1 MSYHDR
7 SHRRRLAPRTQ
18 PPRYGVGYGVTRQ
31 VGQVARCGRDESRL
45 RRHRTSVIADRRS
58 SVSSQSG
65 PPNRRKISGAA
76 AAPLQCESQRNTA
89 GGAGAAAG
97 TVRSGRRGYIIST
110 LVCLRSV
117 SLRRAATRVTRCDA
131 MPRGDRRAHAKP
143 ARSPQ
148 ARGARRGSALLRA
161 GSAGRRRDPARGTG
175 PGGPARCGRRDRGR
189 PFARLRYRGGTGRS
203 DPRRGPTR
211 HDRPCGG
218 RRRARARA
226 PAPRP
231 AGGPAPTRDRAPRPG
246 ARARPAP
253 ACDVPRA
260 DGARRARF
268 ECPSTCP
275 ISFRPGRTGNETLS
289 LCAVR

>member
-58 SVSSQSG
+58 SVRHRKAD
-65 PPNRRKISGAA
+65 RRIAERSAVQR
-76 AAPLQCESQRNTA
+76 PLHFNANHNATRP

-148 ARGARRGSALLRA
+148 ARGAVA

-189 PFARLRYRGGTGRS
+189 PFARLRTMR
-203 DPRRGPTR
+203 
-211 HDRPCGG
+211 
-218 RRRARARA
+218 
-226 PAPRP
+226 
-231 AGGPAPTRDRAPRPG
+231 
-246 ARARPAP
+246 
-253 ACDVPRA
+253 
-260 DGARRARF
+260 
-268 ECPSTCP
+268 
-275 ISFRPGRTGNETLS
+275 ETP
-289 LCAVR
+289 

>member
-58 SVSSQSG
+58 SVRHRKAD
-65 PPNRRKISGAA
+65 RRIAERSAVQR
-76 AAPLQCESQRNTA
+76 PLHFNANHNATRP

-148 ARGARRGSALLRA
+148 ARGVPRCFARVRPVGDAIPRA
-161 GSAGRRRDPARGTG
+161 ESVRIRRDADDAIV
-175 PGGPARCGRRDRGR
+175 GGPSRAYALCVKHHRDN
-189 PFARLRYRGGTGRS
+189 P
-203 DPRRGPTR
+203 
-211 HDRPCGG
+211 
-218 RRRARARA
+218 
-226 PAPRP
+226 
-231 AGGPAPTRDRAPRPG
+231 
-246 ARARPAP
+246 
-253 ACDVPRA
+253 
-260 DGARRARF
+260 
-268 ECPSTCP
+268 
-275 ISFRPGRTGNETLS
+275 
-289 LCAVR
+289 